1 MNEDTFYSIDRLV
14 EFGLG
19 IAVAQQMTASMNQ
32 AIQNTRFPGP
42 GSIPAA
48 RSYHVVL
55 DDKAAGPF
63 SEHELSRLISENKL
77 TRSTQVWTPGMPG
90 WKRAEDV
97 AEILRLVALAPPPL
111 TGASE

>member
-1 MNEDTFYSIDRLV
+1 MHDDTFHSIDRLV

-19 IAVAQQMTASMNQ
+19 VAVAQQMTASMNQ
-32 AIQNTRFPGP
+32 AIQNTRPPGP
-42 GSIPAA
+42 GSIAAA

-63 SEHELSRLISENKL
+63 SEHELSRLISDSKL
-77 TRSTQVWTPGMPG
+77 TRASLVWTPGMPA

-97 AEILRLVALAPPPL
+97 AEILRLVALAPPPF
-111 TGASE
+111 TGETV